1 MPLKLR
7 CITLIFL
14 QMTEKREKQIKSL
27 VVDRD
32 IATFTVKCCYVYRVI
47 HDNIFADTHTNK

>member
-1 MPLKLR
+1 
-7 CITLIFL
+7 
-14 QMTEKREKQIKSL
+14 MTEKREKQIKSL